1 MCELN
6 RLGVIGLKN
15 VALPLG
21 LVFDE
26 AGFEVIGFDLNK
38 NICNT
43 LNKGE
48 SHINDIASDR
58 LKELVKK
65 RLFTATDDFK

>member
-1 MCELN
+1 MVFAEAKFEF
-6 RLGVIGLKN
+6 IGI
-15 VALPLG
+15 
-21 LVFDE
+21 D
-26 AGFEVIGFDLNK
+26 INK